1 MNYTLILG
9 IISISTIFVV
19 LILIKVI
26 YRHNPHVDEL
36 YGDEIV
42 LFHSNERYEK
52 RIWRFNL
59 IDQIKNQKNRVKS
72 NTALELK
79 VVVGELSE
87 DTLEIIKNAA
97 SDKFEEILVIGGP
110 NIFCEDKTE
119 IYALLDRF
127 ETVKYHILPIRPNKH
142 FMIFDKTHLYIEK
155 PHHHNETR
163 GAVGVKFAHPKLI
176 KEYDDAFTSILNY
189 AKQLTK
195 EEVLKQDCYRYGG

>member
-1 MNYTLILG
+1 M
-9 IISISTIFVV
+9 V

-42 LFHSNERYEK
+42 LFHSSERYEK

-59 IDQIKNQKNRVKS
+59 IEHIKNQKNRVKS

-97 SDKFEEILVIGGP
+97 SSKFEEISVIGGP

-142 FMIFDKTHLYIEK
+142 FMIFNKTHLFIEK

-163 GAVGVKFAHPKLI
+163 GAVGVKYAHPELI
-176 KEYDDAFTSILNY
+176 EVYNNAFTSILNY
-189 AKQLTK
+189 SKQLTK
-195 EEVLKQDCYRYGG
+195 EDVLKQDCYRYGG

>member
-1 MNYTLILG
+1 MVIL
-9 IISISTIFVV
+9 
-19 LILIKVI
+19 LIKVI
-26 YRHNPHVDEL
+26 YRHNPHVDEH

-42 LFHSNERYEK
+42 LFHSSERYEK

-59 IDQIKNQKNRVKS
+59 IEHIKNQKNRVKS

-97 SDKFEEILVIGGP
+97 SSKFEEISVIGGP

-142 FMIFDKTHLYIEK
+142 FMIF
-155 PHHHNETR
+155 N
-163 GAVGVKFAHPKLI
+163 
-176 KEYDDAFTSILNY
+176 
-189 AKQLTK
+189 
-195 EEVLKQDCYRYGG
+195 